1 LINAL
6 AGTKQLA
13 RASKTPGRTRKI
25 NFFNVGD
32 TFLLADLPGYGYATG
47 LARERQKWGEAVE
60 SYMETR
66 DKRLLRMVY
75 VLLDSRRG
83 IMEIDTQWLSMLHNS
98 RVPYKLLFTKTDRVS
113 ATAAASNLEVGKQQ
127 WELIKGRSPGQ
138 DDILCVSSTKRIGL
152 ADLKDSILRDVSAS

>member
-1 LINAL
+1 
-6 AGTKQLA
+6 
-13 RASKTPGRTRKI
+13 
-25 NFFNVGD
+25 
-32 TFLLADLPGYGYATG
+32 
-47 LARERQKWGEAVE
+47 
-60 SYMETR
+60 METR